1 MLPNATPR
9 KGRCQPA
16 MSSSS
21 SSSTHHLLSDLAIHV
36 NSQETFFL
44 NEKIVC
50 AYLGRLRKIIKQEKR
65 RTQIK
70 ISWVEIDDFPCGPSG
85 FELVA
90 GFCYN
95 GGRVSLSASNVSLLH
110 CSAVFLGMT
119 DKVRPGNLLSQT
131 EDFLEGMLDWPLP
144 DVVSCLKTCDSFFP
158 YADSL
163 GLLQKLVSG
172 LLVKIAGGRCNSA
185 DHSSASSSSSSPFD
199 DQESPSKLRFSFSS
213 SKPGGRVEWWFDD
226 LVSLSPLAIE
236 MLVKTL
242 GSYGSENNS
251 LTLTRFLLYYLN
263 KHKNWVRHKSKLS
276 SRVYSGLADTAIHGV
291 ILGGRVAFSY
301 RGLLWVFRVLC
312 GFGPTKACEEELE
325 RMIGES
331 LDEARLD
338 DLLVCGNGGGG
349 GSAYDVDLVIRL
361 VRIFVNSMNQNQS
374 QKMRRVVR
382 VIDEYLREISPDHNL
397 KMPKFV
403 EVAESLPKS
412 ARDSFDGVYRAIDI
426 YLESH
431 PTLSFKERS
440 RLCRCLNFDKLSM
453 ETCKE
458 IAKNP
463 KFPPTVAVQAL
474 MSKTSML
481 PTPLMPPSPAQG
493 DHHHHHR
500 RPKMHDKLVEISSK
514 SASLSESPRM
524 AKVKEKKKNVGLP
537 DLHVRLDKYTCSP
550 ARGTQAKRQVV
561 VPVSEDKGEKMEMN
575 IVRMQ
580 KRVVE
585 LERACTEMKNQ
596 MSRTTTEH
604 HNDSGPP
611 YDGDAGGGLKLMA
624 VLPSSC
630 GESLGRI
637 CF

>member
-1 MLPNATPR
+1 
-9 KGRCQPA
+9 
-16 MSSSS
+16 
-21 SSSTHHLLSDLAIHV
+21 
-36 NSQETFFL
+36 
-44 NEKIVC
+44 
-50 AYLGRLRKIIKQEKR
+50 
-65 RTQIK
+65 
-70 ISWVEIDDFPCGPSG
+70 
-85 FELVA
+85 
-90 GFCYN
+90 
-95 GGRVSLSASNVSLLH
+95 
-110 CSAVFLGMT
+110 MT
-119 DKVRPGNLLSQT
+119 DKVRSGNLLSQT

-185 DHSSASSSSSSPFD
+185 DNSSASSPSSSPF
-199 DQESPSKLRFSFSS
+199 
-213 SKPGGRVEWWFDD
+213 
-226 LVSLSPLAIE
+226 A
-236 MLVKTL
+236 
-242 GSYGSENNS
+242 
-251 LTLTRFLLYYLN
+251 
-263 KHKNWVRHKSKLS
+263 
-276 SRVYSGLADTAIHGV
+276 
-291 ILGGRVAFSY
+291 
-301 RGLLWVFRVLC
+301 
-312 GFGPTKACEEELE
+312 
-325 RMIGES
+325 

-349 GSAYDVDLVIRL
+349 GSVYDVDLVIRL

-397 KMPKFV
+397 NMPKFV

-493 DHHHHHR
+493 DHHHHHHHR
-500 RPKMHDKLVEISSK
+500 QGVHDKTVEIISK

-537 DLHVRLDKYTCSP
+537 DLHVKLDKYTCSP

>member
-1 MLPNATPR
+1 M
-9 KGRCQPA
+9 
-16 MSSSS
+16 SSS

-44 NEKIVC
+44 SEKIVC

-70 ISWVEIDDFPCGPSG
+70 ISGVEIDDFPCGPSG

-95 GGRVSLSASNVSLLH
+95 GGRIRLSASNVSLLH

-119 DKVRPGNLLSQT
+119 DKVRSGNLLSQT
-131 EDFLEGMLDWPLP
+131 EDFLEGMLDWQLP

-163 GLLQKLVSG
+163 GLVQKLVSG

-185 DHSSASSSSSSPFD
+185 DNSSASSSSSSPFD
-199 DQESPSKLRFSFSS
+199 DQESPWSKLRFSFSS

-226 LVSLSPLAIE
+226 LVRLSPLAIE

-242 GSYGSENNS
+242 GSYGSENTS
-251 LTLTRFLLYYLN
+251 LTLTRFLLHYLN
-263 KHKNWVRHKSKLS
+263 KHKNWVRHKSKMS

-349 GSAYDVDLVIRL
+349 GSAYDVDLVIRS

-374 QKMRRVVR
+374 QRMRRVVR

-481 PTPLMPPSPAQG
+481 STPLMPPSPAQG
-493 DHHHHHR
+493 VHHHHHHHHHH
-500 RPKMHDKLVEISSK
+500 RPKMHDKTVEISSK
-514 SASLSESPRM
+514 SGSLSNSPRM
-524 AKVKEKKKNVGLP
+524 VKVQKKKNVGLP
-537 DLHVRLDKYTCSP
+537 DLHVKLDKYTCSP
-550 ARGTQAKRQVV
+550 ARGIQAKRQVV

-596 MSRTTTEH
+596 MSRMTTEH
-604 HNDSGPP
+604 HNDGGPP
-611 YDGDAGGGLKLMA
+611 YDGDAGGGLTLMA
-624 VLPSSC
+624 LPSSC
-630 GESLGRI
+630 GKSLGRI